1 MLYMHNKFTMEF
13 LITKENIYRWLTE
26 VKDPEIPVLSLV
38 DLGVITGVTIDN
50 TTVKIEM
57 TPTFVGCPALDFMQE
72 DIRKV
77 MKEHG
82 VEKVEIQVTYKRPW
96 TSDMISDDGRKALK
110 KFGLA
115 PPPGRQLFEDLDVLE
130 HAECPR
136 CGNKDTELRNTFGPT
151 LCRSIHY
158 CNDCREAFEQFKPL

>member
-1 MLYMHNKFTMEF
+1 ME
-13 LITKENIYRWLTE
+13 ITVDNIYELLDK

-38 DLGVITGVTIDN
+38 DLGVITAVAVEGDE
-50 TTVKIEM
+50 VKIEM
-57 TPTFVGCPALDFMQE
+57 TPTFVGCPALNMMQSE
-72 DIRKV
+72 IREVLFKKGIKKVDIV
-77 MKEHG
+77 
-82 VEKVEIQVTYKRPW
+82 VSYKKPW
-96 TSDMISDDGRKALK
+96 TSDLISEKGKQALK

-115 PPPGRQLFEDLDVLE
+115 PPPSRLLFEDLEVLD

-136 CGNKDTELRNTFGPT
+136 CGNSNTELRNIFGPT